1 MQVRTFFHSWVEVPD
16 ERALKWAQTLY
27 HMTTQYPNG
36 FRNKTE
42 YINSRIKGKQFTREE
57 LEL

>member
-1 MQVRTFFHSWVEVPD
+1 MQVRTYFNGWTEVTEKQATSW
-16 ERALKWAQTLY
+16 AKHMY
-27 HMTTQYPNG
+27 HVITQYPKG

-57 LEL
+57 LEQ